1 MADDVKDIAIYTGS
15 EWTSLSELAAG
26 TIDVDAKLPIES
38 VDGTV
43 TLQSPETN
51 KYQIVVGGASRVDV
65 GTSDITFRDPLVFS
79 EWRSKGDSP
88 SYIQHHTSS
97 THIEFEGTE
106 KANSKSYF
114 SVFLSHGIDH
124 WGRYEDEFE
133 NMNGK
138 WVFVYRRVKTD
149 GWIPDGWAAKRLEGK
164 N

>member
-1 MADDVKDIAIYTGS
+1 MELWQLEAYAEIRNLISAYNSFGDRGRFDELIGLFAVNAVMDINDGRLY
-15 EWTSLSELAAG
+15 EG
-26 TIDVDAKLPIES
+26 TD
-38 VDGTV
+38 
-43 TLQSPETN
+43 
-51 KYQIVVGGASRVDV
+51 QIKTIFT
-65 GTSDITFRDPLVFS
+65 GTSDSL
-79 EWRSKGDSP
+79 SKGDSP